1 LGKRENKQKQKMEV
15 ERLMFLDED
24 AENDVNL
31 YFKEEMDLEADS
43 MINSDNYGGI
53 GCAEIEMEDVA
64 LQHLKNL
71 NFLKFA
77 NSVLNSE
84 IASRKRRRADSWEMV
99 MVEPKEAAKQ
109 RVFPFAVPLQN
120 IPSVQKEIEHHQ
132 SSSTLTAR
140 IKQLKKDLERDKLLI
155 NNNRLIGATIG
166 LAGILS
172 TMETLFDE
180 LMEENSLPPLSKE
193 VKEQLS
199 YGILLKSARTHS
211 GAMVLHVLQN
221 IVDTNTTLILPQSA
235 VVPPIKIKIGL
246 DAIPDQVFPSF
257 TTSWG
262 IAGKISCEFI
272 YSLYSREEIEVN
284 CAPEEKKIEGNHAKD
299 EKKET
304 NTGTSQESK
313 DEAKKEE
320 NDQSLSSMLMNR
332 TISLTYEDFLYFPI
346 NLCDNMKKEMIQ
358 NEKNRNNTNNSILN
372 AEKEPLLGRVVIGL
386 VPSIDKEN

>member
-1 LGKRENKQKQKMEV
+1 MKKSKMEV

-24 AENDVNL
+24 TENDVNL
-31 YFKEEMDLEADS
+31 YFKEEMDLDADS

-84 IASRKRRRADSWEMV
+84 IASRKRRRTDSWEMV

-109 RVFPFAVPLQN
+109 RVFPFAIPLHN

-262 IAGKISCEFI
+262 IVGKISCEFI

-284 CAPEEKKIEGNHAKD
+284 CAPEEKKKEGNHAKD
-299 EKKET
+299 GKKDVET
-304 NTGTSQESK
+304 EEANTRTFQEPET
-313 DEAKKEE
+313 EAKKED
-320 NDQSLSSMLMNR
+320 NDQSLSSMLMNQ

-346 NLCDNMKKEMIQ
+346 NLCDNLKKEMIQ

-386 VPSIDKEN
+386 VTSVDKET